1 MDYESVLAVLKDES
15 EKRRRQTR
23 MIRGFVLGVIV
34 LQFLVVVGLLIRG
47 RFEFTDL
54 ANILL
59 PLILIGGISAGF
71 SPRAKNALIAA
82 LPESDPRLIGYL
94 CEALGSGDADLVA
107 LARERLEPL
116 LMESQPSSTTLTP
129 DQQSALATSMLTA
142 SESFQLA
149 SLTGLA
155 RIGNKEAILTL
166 EQYAMNKSP
175 KVAALAQRLLPDLR
189 MQLARGIIDAELARG
204 AVAVDSLQRS
214 LGQATVDT
222 DSESRSSTNI

>member
-1 MDYESVLAVLKDES
+1 VDYESVLAVLKDES

-34 LQFLVVVGLLIRG
+34 LQFLVIVGLLIRG

-107 LARERLEPL
+107 LARERLE
-116 LMESQPSSTTLTP
+116 TLFVMPHLEYEGLTS
-129 DQQSALATSMLTA
+129 DQQAALTTSMVTA
-142 SESFQLA
+142 PESFQLA
-149 SLTGLA
+149 ALAGLA
-155 RIGNKEAILTL
+155 RVGNKEAILTL
-166 EQYAMNKSP
+166 EQYATHKSP
-175 KVAALAQRLLPDLR
+175 RVADQALRLVPDLR
-189 MQLARGIIDAELARG
+189 MRVARGIIQTELART
-204 AVAVDSLQRS
+204 
-214 LGQATVDT
+214 QARPESPPETEE
-222 DSESRSSTNI
+222 ESRAA